1 MHTTNTVP
9 PRRPSQ
15 QHSTIIITVLLLLLA
30 GEILFISQT
39 FDAYLLFKRQ
49 NLSLWQEVFGQL
61 GRFAKVLTLTIVM
74 VVIQIKSRLSDY
86 WQQLNEQFSSKA
98 LLYSLPLHG
107 LSYATLLYFCS
118 RLFTGLDQPIGN
130 IDYLGWVFAA
140 AFTFGFW
147 LISICRFGF
156 VVQLLK
162 QEKYPLL
169 IAIAISVLV
178 WLFTTG
184 TSALWDPLS
193 EGTFTLSAIWLALFN
208 PDLVVVYP
216 AAKVLGLG
224 DFVVNIAAACS
235 GYEGI
240 GLITAFT
247 SIYLYL
253 HKGEFRYPHSL
264 LLFPLGITVIWLLNS
279 VRIALLVWVGYYWS
293 KDIAVGGFHS
303 QAGWIMFILTSLLL
317 LWIAGSIRYFRHPAA
332 RPVKTVSTDNVPV
345 ATLMPM
351 IALLAVSI
359 LTSAFISDFDW
370 LYPLRVIAVTVV
382 LAKYWSRLNL
392 LPYRPGWEPMAAG
405 ILVAVLW
412 VLLVPQNP
420 EYNDTFQAT
429 LNNTSDGIAWGWL
442 LIRFLGA
449 AVTVPIAEEL
459 AFRAYLLCRLSRS
472 AVILRGEVS
481 VTWAAV
487 AVSSLAFGALH
498 GAWLAG
504 TVAGVI
510 YAIVRMRSNSISAPI
525 LAHSLTNA
533 LLFAIALMSGNWGLI

>member
-1 MHTTNTVP
+1 MHTNNTVP
-9 PRRPSQ
+9 PQHPSQ
-15 QHSTIIITVLLLLLA
+15 HHSTIIIATLLLLLA

-49 NLSLWQEVFGQL
+49 NLSLWQEIFGQL
-61 GRFAKVLTLTIVM
+61 GRFAKVLTLTIVL
-74 VVIQIKSRLSDY
+74 VIIQLKARLPEY
-86 WQQLNEQFSSKA
+86 WQQLNEQFSGRT

-107 LSYATLLYFCS
+107 LSYAALLYFCS
-118 RLFTGLDQPIGN
+118 RLFTGLDQSIGN
-130 IDYLGWVFAA
+130 IDYFGWLFTA

-147 LISICRFGF
+147 LMSICRFGF
-156 VVQLLK
+156 VMQFLK

-169 IAIAISVLV
+169 IAITISLMV

-216 AAKVLGLG
+216 NAKILGLG

-247 SIYLYL
+247 GIYLYL

-317 LWIAGSIRYFRHPAA
+317 LWVAGSIRYFRYPTA
-332 RPVKTVSTDNVPV
+332 RAVKTVSTDNVPV

-351 IALLAVSI
+351 IVLLAVSI

-370 LYPLRVIAVTVV
+370 LYPLRVIAVVIV
-382 LAKYWSRLNL
+382 LVKYWSRLSL
-392 LPYRPGWEPMAAG
+392 LPYRPGWEPLAAG
-405 ILVAVLW
+405 ILVAILW

-420 EYNDTFQAT
+420 EYNNTFQTA
-429 LNNTSDGIAWGWL
+429 LDNSSNGIAWGWL

-472 AVILRGEVS
+472 EVTLRGQINI
-481 VTWAAV
+481 TWVAV

-504 TVAGVI
+504 TLAGVI
-510 YAIVRMRSNSISAPI
+510 YAVVRMRSDSISAPI
-525 LAHSLTNA
+525 VAHSLTNA
-533 LLFAIALMSGNWGLI
+533 LLFVIALISGYWGLI